1 MQPAVVTRFASRY
14 LSSRADET
22 VVVRN
27 RCSSRT
33 PAVLPKRSTK
43 LCVFNKQVMLGGT
56 TRLVPAK
63 KESSVRVQ
71 AGYRQ
76 EQDTYYDQYSE
87 YDYGPPQRG
96 GPPPPRGP
104 PPGKGGGR
112 NGGPGGANFVT
123 PALVA
128 AAFTLGIA
136 AGVGFENNLNFEP
149 DNVAS
154 REIID
159 KQTPNSEVC
168 FANGAS
174 AMVFDERIF
183 VSLNPFNVY
192 VAQPEVKPGCV
203 LRRSNWSVLE
213 KRDLIND
220 EQGKQCKRNL
230 NTFAFVGDL
239 NESPEV
245 SCVYHSED
253 AENQFMRDPKSAA
266 LGDGFQPRRSRDFK

>member
-1 MQPAVVTRFASRY
+1 MQPAIVARFAT
-14 LSSRADET
+14 LSPASLADER

-27 RCSSRT
+27 RCPRVRV
-33 PAVLPKRSTK
+33 AVLPARSAE
-43 LCVFNKQVMLGGT
+43 LSVLSKQLGGGNKPAVSK
-56 TRLVPAK
+56 RLP
-63 KESSVRVQ
+63 VRVQ
-71 AGYRQ
+71 ASYRQ
-76 EQDTYYDQYSE
+76 EQERYNDQNSE

-104 PPGKGGGR
+104 PPGRGGGR
-112 NGGPGGANFVT
+112 NGGPGGNFVT

-136 AGVGFENNLNFEP
+136 AGVGFENNINFEP

-213 KRDLIND
+213 KRELITD
-220 EQGKQCKRNL
+220 DQEKQCKRNL

-266 LGDGFQPRRSRDFK
+266 LGDGYQPRRSRDFK